1 MLVCC
6 LFCLYL
12 VVLLVCTFL
21 TLARHA
27 QAGQDFSPSDR
38 SVLNKG
44 ELLGSQVTVTAQGT
58 YEPQV

>member
-1 MLVCC
+1 MLVRT
-6 LFCLYL
+6 L
-12 VVLLVCTFL
+12 L
-21 TLARHA
+21 TLMQHA

-58 YEPQV
+58 YEPQVGSVSLICGYASG